1 MPAMDRQ
8 LYVLRHAK
16 SSWDDPGLAD
26 HDRTLAPRGLNATK
40 LLARH
45 LREQEIHPALILCST
60 AVRAQETLEGIGL
73 EGERSIEEELYTASA
88 GGWIARLNRVPEE
101 TRSVM
106 AIGHNPALQQLV
118 LVLAGRNEQVER
130 KFPTGVLATLTLDCP
145 WSEVQ
150 PGCAELTA
158 LVRPKD
164 LD

>member
-1 MPAMDRQ
+1 MKRQ

-16 SSWDDPGLAD
+16 SSWDDPGLSD
-26 HDRTLAPRGLNATK
+26 HDRTLAPRGLKAAK
-40 LLARH
+40 LLAKH
-45 LREQEIHPALILCST
+45 LREHDIHPALILCST

-73 EGERSIEEELYTASA
+73 DGERSIEEELYTATA
-88 GGWIARLNRVPEE
+88 GQWIARLNRVPEQ
-101 TRSVM
+101 TQSVM

-118 LVLAGRNEQVER
+118 LVLAGGNEEVGR
-130 KFPTGVLATLTLDCP
+130 KVPTSALARLTLECA

>member
-1 MPAMDRQ
+1 MKRQ

-16 SSWDDPGLAD
+16 SSWDDPGLSD
-26 HDRTLAPRGLNATK
+26 HDRTLAPRGLKAAK
-40 LLARH
+40 LLAKH
-45 LREQEIHPALILCST
+45 LREHDIHPGLILCST

-73 EGERSIEEELYTASA
+73 DGERSIEEELYTATA
-88 GGWIARLNRVPEE
+88 GQWIERLNRVPEE
-101 TRSVM
+101 TQSVM

-118 LVLAGRNEQVER
+118 LVLAGGNDEVGS
-130 KFPTGVLATLTLDCP
+130 KFPTAALARLTLECA

>member
-1 MPAMDRQ
+1 VNRR

-16 SSWDDPGLAD
+16 SSWDDPALTD
-26 HDRTLAPRGLNATK
+26 HDRTLAPRGLKAAK
-40 LLARH
+40 LLAKH
-45 LREQEIHPALILCST
+45 LRDQDIRPGLVLCST
-60 AVRAQETLEGIGL
+60 AVRARETLDRLGL
-73 EGERSIEEELYTASA
+73 NGEQSIENELYNASA
-88 GGWIARLNRVPEE
+88 GQWIARLNRVPDE
-101 TRSVM
+101 TESVM

-118 LVLAGRNEQVER
+118 LALSGNNAEVER
-130 KFPTGVLATLTLDCP
+130 KFPTAALATLSLGCA